1 MAKMNQQLIVDILQL
16 TGGAGNIR
24 FFGHCM
30 TRLRLTLHDDRL
42 IQADKLKALP
52 GVLGVINSDDQ
63 LQIVVGPGKAQT
75 AAELMNALLAEDD
88 GSTADS
94 KGSGATGE
102 GKKPS
107 AVGEARGTAALAGDS
122 KQNWQVDVSQ
132 CRRGDREGRCS
143 QWRTLIYLLG

>member
-1 MAKMNQQLIVDILQL
+1 MAKITEKLIAEILQRV
-16 TGGAGNIR
+16 GGKNNVVACGN
-24 FFGHCM
+24 CM

-75 AAELMNALLAEDD
+75 AAELMSALLAEDD

-94 KGSGATGE
+94 KGSGATGG